1 MSDLRCSRR
10 PFRFRDGGWST
21 KHNRT
26 CRFEASGSGTHFTNG
41 YDPNPRARR
50 VFAFP
55 QPPTLARTLRDAAVD
70 PEHPTWRGKVTA
82 MPELDIK
89 MLRPAQIT
97 AISGIERS
105 LAEQRFDPSL
115 VQMATGAGK
124 TFAAVTTAH
133 RLLKRPR

>member
-1 MSDLRCSRR
+1 MVDKTQPGMPIRGQRFGDPLHQRVRPQSQSPAGLR
-10 PFRFRDGGWST
+10 
-21 KHNRT
+21 
-26 CRFEASGSGTHFTNG
+26 
-41 YDPNPRARR
+41 
-50 VFAFP
+50 FP
-55 QPPTLARTLRDAAVD
+55 AAGHLGPDLRDAAAD

-124 TFAAVTTAH
+124 TFAALTTAH